1 MRKENGK
8 YIRNGSE
15 TLTSLTSDK
24 QVESLF

>member
-8 YIRNGSE
+8 HIRNGSE
-15 TLTSLTSDK
+15 TLTSLTLDK